1 MRRWRSATLASAP
14 WSTALP
20 GVGMPDG
27 GAVLRQPNVSQQVDD
42 RAEPGFGPHWWR
54 SGTRTWLWWVALV
67 FTVSVNTLDAANEP
81 RYGTPPGAEVLW
93 VAGAIAEI
101 AVAFL
106 FWMWRPRN
114 IVGPLLVA
122 YINLLLIED
131 LWRFFPGSRLAV
143 TVFDLFFFAW
153 TAVYVWMLLTFPS
166 GKLWNRPAFWLTV
179 WMSAL
184 YLSVGIPTAL
194 WGVEDNLLLSS
205 PPTFL
210 YLGHGWSTLD
220 VWPRVW
226 SVAVICSWVVLSGF
240 LIVRIARAAPGA
252 RRRLIPLFSVVIV
265 LGLFDYSM
273 YGFYTLTEQVPSTWW
288 NVYIGNSSVV
298 MLFSAFGAAFGL
310 ARVRKARGSVADLV
324 VELGRVEPGRVHET
338 LARTLG
344 DPTLIL
350 GLWLPERGIWVDE
363 GGRELRIPSG
373 DERGVTYVGEG
384 LAVLIHDRDLL
395 DQPRLLEAVGS
406 AGRLALAN
414 ERLQAEQRAQLAE
427 LRDSRARIVRAG
439 DEERRRLERDL
450 HDGAQQRLLGVG
462 LALQLLRSTI
472 EGNRAAAHVLDEAEA
487 EVQGALR
494 ELRELARGIHPAVL
508 TDQGLAAAVRTLG
521 ERSPIPV
528 RVETSVERLPGHVE
542 TAAYFVVAEALAN
555 VVKYAHASHA
565 WVIVERDHNCAR
577 VEVGDDGVGG
587 AVAGNGGS
595 GLRGLA
601 DRVGALDGRI
611 ELDSP
616 VGGGTRLTAVIPCA
630 S

>member
-1 MRRWRSATLASAP
+1 
-14 WSTALP
+14 
-20 GVGMPDG
+20 
-27 GAVLRQPNVSQQVDD
+27 
-42 RAEPGFGPHWWR
+42 
-54 SGTRTWLWWVALV
+54 
-67 FTVSVNTLDAANEP
+67 
-81 RYGTPPGAEVLW
+81 
-93 VAGAIAEI
+93 
-101 AVAFL
+101 
-106 FWMWRPRN
+106 
-114 IVGPLLVA
+114 
-122 YINLLLIED
+122 
-131 LWRFFPGSRLAV
+131 
-143 TVFDLFFFAW
+143 
-153 TAVYVWMLLTFPS
+153 
-166 GKLWNRPAFWLTV
+166 
-179 WMSAL
+179 
-184 YLSVGIPTAL
+184 VGIPTAL